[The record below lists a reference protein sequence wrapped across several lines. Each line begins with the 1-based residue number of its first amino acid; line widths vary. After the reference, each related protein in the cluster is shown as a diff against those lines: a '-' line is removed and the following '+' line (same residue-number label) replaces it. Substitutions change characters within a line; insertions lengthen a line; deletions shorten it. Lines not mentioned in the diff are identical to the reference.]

1 MLTCLQIVL
10 MDELIVCKPC
20 GITFFPKNFF
30 LLEKNERCCAFDSGT
45 VPTANTVGTKK
56 APLARGA
63 YLC

>member
-30 LLEKNERCCAFDSGT
+30 LLEKLALGT
-45 VPTANTVGTKK
+45 GI
-56 APLARGA
+56 
-63 YLC
+63 